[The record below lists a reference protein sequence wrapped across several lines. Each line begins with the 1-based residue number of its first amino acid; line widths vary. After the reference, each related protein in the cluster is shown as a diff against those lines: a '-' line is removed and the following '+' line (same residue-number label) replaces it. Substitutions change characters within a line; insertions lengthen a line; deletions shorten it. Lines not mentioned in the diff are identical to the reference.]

1 MPVMND
7 EPLEEIKR
15 GEPRVP
21 RWITVLW
28 LAFVV
33 SLALASIVM
42 AVRLN
47 CDLVRTL
54 GFLAASSMLIFIL
67 SAVAYLAL
75 YGLSILLEG
84 LDYHKTH
91 CDDSKH
97 WAGMAD
103 FMR

>member
-1 MPVMND
+1 MN
-7 EPLEEIKR
+7 EH
-15 GEPRVP
+15 RVP
-21 RWITVLW
+21 RWITTVW

-33 SLALASIVM
+33 SLVLTSIVV

-47 CDLVRTL
+47 CDVVRAL
-54 GFLAASSMLIFIL
+54 GFLVASSFVIFAL
-67 SAVAYLAL
+67 SVIAWLPL

-84 LDYHKTH
+84 VEYHKNH

-97 WAGMAD
+97 WAGMGD

>member
-7 EPLEEIKR
+7 APLAENKREEHH
-15 GEPRVP
+15 VP

-28 LAFVV
+28 LAFVI
-33 SLALASIVM
+33 SLALTSIIM
-42 AVRLN
+42 AIRSDR
-47 CDLVRTL
+47 DLVRTL
-54 GFLAASSMLIFIL
+54 GFLVASSILIFML
-67 SAVAYLAL
+67 SVVAYLAL

-84 LDYHKTH
+84 VDYHKTH

-97 WAGMAD
+97 SAGMAD

>member
-1 MPVMND
+1 MS
-7 EPLEEIKR
+7 EHQ
-15 GEPRVP
+15 VP

-33 SLALASIVM
+33 SMVLTSIVV

-47 CDLVRTL
+47 CDFPRTV
-54 GFLAASSMLIFIL
+54 GFLFASSIAIFML
-67 SAVAYLAL
+67 SVVAGLAF

-84 LDYHKTH
+84 VEYHKTH

-97 WAGMAD
+97 WGGMGD
-103 FMR
+103 LIP

>member
-1 MPVMND
+1 MDDAALQKINRA
-7 EPLEEIKR
+7 EH
-15 GEPRVP
+15 RVP
-21 RWITVLW
+21 RWINMLW

-33 SLALASIVM
+33 GLTLTSIVV

-54 GFLAASSMLIFIL
+54 GFLVASSIVIFML
-67 SAVAYLAL
+67 SVVAWLAL

-84 LDYHKTH
+84 LEYHRTH

-97 WAGMAD
+97 WGGMAD
-103 FMR
+103 FVP